1 MRPRLFL
8 IDSFGYIFRAYHALP
23 PLTRKS
29 DGLQVNAVL
38 GFCNM
43 LWKLLAEMK
52 DEVDEALGSL
62 EARLDTLEEREEVTT
77 DDVDSAIDRLR
88 DEVAVRYAE
97 TDHDHDDAIDDAVA
111 ALERTLNNKL
121 AGIYVRLVAL
131 EPPKEE
137 VTN

>member
-1 MRPRLFL
+1 MREHVRRLLRRVVVF
-8 IDSFGYIFRAYHALP
+8 ALDGP
-23 PLTRKS
+23 PAL
-29 DGLQVNAVL
+29 VEE
-38 GFCNM
+38 
-43 LWKLLAEMK
+43 LAEMK
-52 DEVDEALGSL
+52 DKADDEMGSL
-62 EARLDTLEEREEVTT
+62 DDRITTLEEREEVTT

-88 DEVAVRYAE
+88 DEVADRYAE